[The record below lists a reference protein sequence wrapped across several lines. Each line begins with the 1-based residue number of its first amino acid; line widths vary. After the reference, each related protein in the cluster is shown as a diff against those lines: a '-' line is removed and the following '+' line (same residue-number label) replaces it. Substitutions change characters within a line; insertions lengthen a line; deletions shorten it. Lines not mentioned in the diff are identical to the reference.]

1 MDLLTQVLSGYVF
14 FDGAMGTELQ
24 RYGILPGESSESW
37 NIKKPEIITE
47 IHKTYFEAGANIAT
61 ANTFGANPLKVQ
73 NCEELIFCAIEN
85 AKKAREILTALAY
98 EKEFI

>member
-47 IHKTYFEAGANIAT
+47 IHGMPSNI
-61 ANTFGANPLKVQ
+61 
-73 NCEELIFCAIEN
+73 
-85 AKKAREILTALAY
+85 
-98 EKEFI
+98 